1 MGSAEFSLP
10 TLRALIEAGHTLAGV
25 FTQRAKPANRGQRPQ
40 ISVVE
45 AMARQYDLPVFTP
58 TTLRAAEVQ
67 SEFAALA
74 LDAAVVA
81 AYGLILPPPILAA
94 PRFGCLNVHG
104 SLLPRWR
111 GAAPIQRAILAGD
124 RETGITIMQMD
135 AGLDTGAILLQSA
148 VPIGEQTTA
157 RELHDQLATLG
168 GQLMRQALDR
178 LAAGTLSPRPQPA
191 EGATY
196 AAKLDRDE
204 GRLDFRLSAVALAR
218 AVRALNPWPGTW
230 FETAGERLKVLA
242 AAVVSASGEPG
253 VVIDDE
259 LTIACGE
266 GALRPLMV
274 QRSGRAAMPTAA
286 FLRGFPLPRGTRLQ
300 APA

>member
-1 MGSAEFSLP
+1 MGSADFSLP

-25 FTQRAKPANRGQRPQ
+25 FTQPPKPANRGQRPRM
-40 ISVVE
+40 SVVE
-45 AMARQYDLPVFTP
+45 ALARHYDLPIFTP
-58 TTLRAAEVQ
+58 ATLRTADAQ
-67 SEFAALA
+67 SAFASLA

-135 AGLDTGAILLQSA
+135 AGLDTGPILLQSA
-148 VPIGEQTTA
+148 VPIGEETTA
-157 RELHDQLATLG
+157 RDLHEQLATLG
-168 GQLMRQALDR
+168 AQLMQQALDR

-196 AAKLDRDE
+196 ATKLNRDE
-204 GRLDFRLSAVALAR
+204 GGLDFRLSAVVLAR

-230 FETAGERLKVLA
+230 FEASGERLKVMA
-242 AAVVSASGEPG
+242 AEVMPSRGEPG
-253 VVIDDE
+253 LVIDDR

-274 QRSGRAAMPTAA
+274 QRSGRAVMPTEA
-286 FLRGFPLPRGTRLQ
+286 FLRGFPLPRGTRLR
-300 APA
+300 